1 MGQTLILFDFEFSG
15 RLVQLKA
22 PCYQCGDPAV
32 LDGLC
37 ADCYDKEHPLIEVK
51 TPLTLIACKKCGSVK
66 IPGGWKKL
74 TFASADSDD
83 LWPHQLD
90 ILLDTEVKPLVRGIE
105 LTIEEEKRL
114 DRVLHIN
121 LKALGQSHDD
131 LPPHA
136 EQYSVEV
143 RFSYGTCDTC
153 GMKSGG
159 YYEATLQIRADGRQ
173 LTEEEED
180 DIVRIVTEMT
190 IAQYE
195 FDDKAFVSKI
205 TSDKY
210 GMNFQMGSD
219 HLCRSIADVLES
231 RYLAERKQ
239 NYKLVGQDKGGKD
252 KYRTTILIRLHR
264 FGVGDFVR
272 VLDKPCQV
280 LVMSNGDL
288 TYFDLVR
295 RQRFTMNPKSSKWR
309 TLEYLTSKDEMRE
322 FMITTRVY
330 GQPVQLM
337 DSETFEITELDESL
351 LDDDFEA
358 GTTVYGLIIDE
369 EFYLLP
375 QK

>member
-1 MGQTLILFDFEFSG
+1 M
-15 RLVQLKA
+15 KA
-22 PCYQCGDPAV
+22 PCYQCGEPAV

-37 ADCYDKEHPLIEVK
+37 AECYDNEHPLIEVK
-51 TPLTLIACKKCGSVK
+51 TPLSLVACKRCGSVK

-74 TFASADSDD
+74 SFAAADSDD

-90 ILLDTEVKPLVRGIE
+90 ILLDTEVKPLVHGLE

-114 DRVLHIN
+114 DRVLHVI
-121 LKALGQSHDD
+121 LRVLGQSHED
-131 LPPHA
+131 LPPHE
-136 EQYSVEV
+136 EQYKVEV

-173 LTEEEED
+173 VTEEEED
-180 DIVRIVTEMT
+180 EIVRIVTEMT

-195 FDDKAFVSKI
+195 SDDKAFVTKI

-210 GMNFQMGSD
+210 GMNFQIGSD
-219 HLCRSIADVLES
+219 HLCRSIADVLEA
-231 RYLAERKQ
+231 RYLAQRKQ
-239 NYKLVGQDKGGKD
+239 NYKLIGQDKRGKE
-252 KYRTTILIRLHR
+252 KFRTTILIRLHR
-264 FGVGDFVR
+264 FGIGDFVR
-272 VLDKPCQV
+272 VLDNPCQV
-280 LVMSNGDL
+280 MAMGKGGL
-288 TYFDLVR
+288 TYFDLVK

-309 TLEYLTSKDEMRE
+309 TLEYLVVKDDRRE
-322 FMITTRVY
+322 YMITTRVY

-351 LDDDFEA
+351 FDDDIVT
-358 GTTVYGLIIDE
+358 GTTVYGLEIDE

-375 QK
+375 QE

>member
-1 MGQTLILFDFEFSG
+1 MS
-15 RLVQLKA
+15 
-22 PCYQCGDPAV
+22 
-32 LDGLC
+32 
-37 ADCYDKEHPLIEVK
+37 
-51 TPLTLIACKKCGSVK
+51 
-66 IPGGWKKL
+66 
-74 TFASADSDD
+74 FAAADSDD

-90 ILLDTEVKPLVRGIE
+90 ILLDIEVKPLVRGLE

-114 DRVLHIN
+114 DRVLHVILN
-121 LKALGQSHDD
+121 VLGQSHED
-131 LPPHA
+131 LPPH
-136 EQYSVEV
+136 EEKYPVEV

-173 LTEEEED
+173 VTDEEED

-195 FDDKAFVSKI
+195 TNEKAFVTKI

-219 HLCRSIADVLES
+219 YLCRSIADVLEA
-231 RYLAERKQ
+231 RFLAQRKQ
-239 NYKLVGQDKGGKD
+239 NYKLIGQDKSGKE
-252 KYRTTILIRLHR
+252 KHRTTILIRLHR
-264 FGVGDFVR
+264 FGIGDFIK

-280 LVMSNGDL
+280 IAMGKGGL
-288 TYFDLVR
+288 TYFDLVK
-295 RQRFTMNPKSSKWR
+295 RQQFTMNPRSSKWR
-309 TLEYLTSKDEMRE
+309 TLEYLTSKDDRRE

-337 DSETFEITELDESL
+337 DSETFEITEIDESL
-351 LDDDFEA
+351 LDDAVEA
-358 GTTVYGLIIDE
+358 GTTVYGLSIDE

-375 QK
+375 